1 MMSLACTLFF
11 AKCGIEPF
19 RAVMLMCA
27 ISTPESFSF
36 LIGIFI
42 DSVSIFGKRGHILL
56 AATLQLI
63 TSIILCTVKFHE
75 EDNISGFVIA
85 AIICNCGRAWLAPAI
100 ECIMVN

>member
-1 MMSLACTLFF
+1 MMSLACTLYF

-42 DSVSIFGKRGHILL
+42 DSVSIFGKRGHILM
-56 AATLQLI
+56 AAALQI
-63 TSIILCTVKFHE
+63 TASIIICTVQF
-75 EDNISGFVIA
+75 
-85 AIICNCGRAWLAPAI
+85 
-100 ECIMVN
+100 